1 MRKIRS
7 TVLDK
12 VTKHLTHLEIIL
24 VFSWVYCIVIAQYQS
39 FLYIFFEIYKIKAVI
54 NLTMLIEESGV
65 ERYISN
71 NGDSSHSFGIYLF
84 SFLGFSFTS
93 LGFPFKKGVIKDY
106 ANFRPAT

>member
-1 MRKIRS
+1 M
-7 TVLDK
+7 
-12 VTKHLTHLEIIL
+12 LT
-24 VFSWVYCIVIAQYQS
+24 
-39 FLYIFFEIYKIKAVI
+39 
-54 NLTMLIEESGV
+54 EESGV

-106 ANFRPAT
+106 ANFRPATYFIKKRFQHTCEICKIFKNTYSEEHVRTKIPRMRISAMLST

>member
-1 MRKIRS
+1 M
-7 TVLDK
+7 
-12 VTKHLTHLEIIL
+12 
-24 VFSWVYCIVIAQYQS
+24 FSVEFTALLLLNINLFCT
-39 FLYIFFEIYKIKAVI
+39 FFFEIYKIKAVI

-106 ANFRPAT
+106 ANFRSAT